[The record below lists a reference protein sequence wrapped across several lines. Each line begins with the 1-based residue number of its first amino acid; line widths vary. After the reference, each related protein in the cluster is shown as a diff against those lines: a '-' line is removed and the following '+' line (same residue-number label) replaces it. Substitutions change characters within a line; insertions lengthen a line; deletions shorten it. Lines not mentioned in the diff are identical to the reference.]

1 MLLCLPQRLTWS
13 DLPTYGRAVSAE
25 RLLTTGEVARE
36 LGLSARSIARWAQ
49 EGKLTPALYTPGGH
63 PRWRLG
69 DVEEELRRLRRR
81 AE

>member
-1 MLLCLPQRLTWS
+1 MT
-13 DLPTYGRAVSAE
+13 VE

-49 EGKLTPALYTPGGH
+49 EGKLIPALYTPGGH

-69 DVEEELRRLRRR
+69 DVEDQLRQLRRR